1 MARPDG
7 PDLSGFLRLART
19 IRAVHFVAAR
29 ASAGEN
35 VTSEQPRGKR
45 LLSLSL
51 LALGIVYGDIGTSPL
66 YAVRECFYG
75 THAVALSRANVFGV
89 LSLIFWS
96 LVVVVTL
103 KYHVYVIRFDNRG
116 EGGILALLG
125 LVGMDKARRAA
136 LKGVLM
142 AMGVFGAALLY
153 GDGMITPAISVLSA
167 IEGLDVATPFFKPY
181 VLPIT
186 IVILV
191 LLFVFQRRGTAG
203 VGAVFGPVMIVWFTT
218 LAALGIRGILWEPSV
233 LLALNPLHAIRFFV
247 ANGMHGF
254 LVLGAVFLVTTG
266 GEALYADLGHFGEKP
281 IQVDWFHLVGPALML
296 QYLGQGALLLRHPE
310 AAHNPFYLLAPS
322 WALYPL
328 VALAA
333 MATVI
338 ASQAIISGVFS
349 LTRQAIQ
356 LGYLPRMQVVHTSR
370 AEIGQIYMP
379 SVNWALM
386 AATIVLVLG
395 FRSSS
400 NLAAA
405 YGVAVSTTM
414 LITTIL
420 ACVVA
425 RDLLGWSALRGGVIT
440 AAFLAG
446 DLAFLT
452 ANYFKIIH
460 GGWFPLLIAAV
471 VFTIMTTW
479 RRGREILN
487 VRLREGALSPEEFI
501 VSLRHRAP
509 LRVPGT
515 AVFMHRT
522 RENTPSALLH
532 SLKHYKALH
541 QQVILLTVAT
551 EEVSHLCDGERVQ
564 FQDLGEGIYRVT
576 GRYGYMEEQDIPALI
591 ECVAEKHGLTCTP
604 MDTTYFLGRETLI
617 VTSRRSGMAVWREKI
632 FASMMRNAESAAR
645 FFRLPPNRV
654 VELGAQIEL

>member
-1 MARPDG
+1 MAEEG
-7 PDLSGFLRLART
+7 
-19 IRAVHFVAAR
+19 AAAHR
-29 ASAGEN
+29 EEPA
-35 VTSEQPRGKR
+35 GKR
-45 LLSLSL
+45 LLALSL

-75 THAVALSRANVFGV
+75 SHAVDLTRANIFGV
-89 LSLIFWS
+89 MSLIFWS
-96 LVVVVTL
+96 LVVVVML
-103 KYHVYVIRFDNRG
+103 KYHIYVIRFDNRG
-116 EGGILALLG
+116 EGGILALMG
-125 LVGMDKARRAA
+125 LVGMDKKRKA
-136 LKGVLM
+136 GVQATLI

-167 IEGLDVATPFFKPY
+167 IEGLEVATPFFKPY
-181 VLPIT
+181 VIPIT

-191 LLFVFQRRGTAG
+191 MLFMFQRRGTAG
-203 VGAVFGPVMIVWFTT
+203 VGAVFGPIMVFWFST
-218 LAALGIRGILWEPSV
+218 LAVLGIRGILWEPSV
-233 LLALNPLHAIRFFV
+233 LMALNPWYAVRFFIS
-247 ANGMHGF
+247 NGMHGF

-281 IQVDWFHLVGPALML
+281 IQVDWFSIVGPSLVL
-296 QYLGQGALLLRHPE
+296 QYFGQGALLLRHPE
-310 AAHNPFYLLAPS
+310 AAHNPFYLLAPT

-356 LGYLPRMQVVHTSR
+356 LGYLPRMEIIHTSR

-379 SVNWALM
+379 SVNWMLM
-386 AATIVLVLG
+386 VATIALVLG
-395 FRSSS
+395 FRSST

-414 LITTIL
+414 LITTLL
-420 ACVVA
+420 AYVVA
-425 RDLLGWSALRGGVIT
+425 RDLLGWGAAKAAIIT
-440 AAFLAG
+440 AAFLVG

-471 VFTIMTTW
+471 VFTVMTTW
-479 RRGREILN
+479 RKGREILN
-487 VRLREGALSPEEFI
+487 ARLRETALSPQDF
-501 VSLRHRAP
+501 VNSLRHRP
-509 LRVPGT
+509 PVRVPGT
-515 AVFMHRT
+515 AVFMHRS
-522 RENTPSALLH
+522 RDVIPSALLH

-541 QQVILLTVAT
+541 ERVVLLTVVT
-551 EEVSHLCDGERVQ
+551 EEVAHLRDDERIQ
-564 FQDLGEGIYRVT
+564 FDSLGEGMYQVT
-576 GRYGYMEEQDIPALI
+576 GRFGYMEEPDIPALLSRVGSEQGI
-591 ECVAEKHGLTCTP
+591 DVPP
-604 MDTTYFLGRETLI
+604 MNTTYFLGRETLI
-617 VTSRRSGMAVWREKI
+617 VTKRPSGMATWRERL

-654 VELGAQIEL
+654 VELGAQIEF

>member
-1 MARPDG
+1 MANHGTTAHREEP
-7 PDLSGFLRLART
+7 T
-19 IRAVHFVAAR
+19 
-29 ASAGEN
+29 
-35 VTSEQPRGKR
+35 GKR

-66 YAVRECFYG
+66 YAMRECFYG
-75 THAVALSRANVFGV
+75 SHAVALTRGNIFGV

-116 EGGILALLG
+116 EGGILALMG
-125 LVGMDKARRAA
+125 LVGMDKERRASVKAA
-136 LKGVLM
+136 LI

-167 IEGLDVATPFFKPY
+167 IEGLEVATPFFKPY
-181 VLPIT
+181 VLAIT

-191 LLFVFQRRGTAG
+191 VLFLFQRKGTAG
-203 VGAVFGPVMIVWFTT
+203 VGSVFGPVMIFWFTT
-218 LAALGIRGILWEPSV
+218 LALLGIRGILWEPAV
-233 LLALNPLHAIRFFV
+233 LLALNPLYAIRFFLD
-247 ANGMHGF
+247 NGMHGF

-281 IQVDWFHLVGPALML
+281 IQVDWFNIVGPSLVL

-333 MATVI
+333 IATVI

-356 LGYLPRMQVVHTSR
+356 LGYLPRMEIIHTSQ
-370 AEIGQIYMP
+370 AEIGQIYIP

-386 AATIVLVLG
+386 VATIVLVIG
-395 FRSSS
+395 FRTSS

-420 ACVVA
+420 AYVVA
-425 RDLLGWSALRGGVIT
+425 RDLLKWSVFRAGLISAG
-440 AAFLAG
+440 FLVG

-452 ANYFKIIH
+452 ANYFKIVH

-479 RRGREILN
+479 RKGREILTS
-487 VRLREGALSPEEFI
+487 RLREGALSPEDF
-501 VSLRHRAP
+501 VTALRRRAP
-509 LRVPGT
+509 VRVPGT
-515 AVFMHRT
+515 AVFMHRS
-522 RENTPSALLH
+522 REIIPSALLH

-541 QQVILLTVAT
+541 EHVILLTIET
-551 EEVSHLCDGERVQ
+551 EEISHLGDDERVQ
-564 FQDLGEGIYRVT
+564 FEELGEGLYRIT
-576 GRYGYMEEQDIPALI
+576 GRYGYMEEQDIPALLARVHD
-591 ECVAEKHGLTCTP
+591 EHGLPIPP

-617 VTSRRSGMAVWREKI
+617 VTARPSGIAAWREKL

-654 VELGAQIEL
+654 VELGAQIEF

>member
-1 MARPDG
+1 M
-7 PDLSGFLRLART
+7 SEE
-19 IRAVHFVAAR
+19 VASTHR
-29 ASAGEN
+29 EEP
-35 VTSEQPRGKR
+35 TGKR
-45 LLSLSL
+45 LFALSL

-75 THAVALSRANVFGV
+75 SHAVELTRANIFGV

-116 EGGILALLG
+116 EGGILALMG
-125 LVGMDKARRAA
+125 LVGMDKKRRA
-136 LKGVLM
+136 GVHATLI

-167 IEGLDVATPFFKPY
+167 IEGLEVATPFFKPY

-191 LLFVFQRRGTAG
+191 LLFMFQRKGTAG
-203 VGAVFGPVMIVWFTT
+203 VGAVFGPIMILWFST
-218 LAALGIRGILWEPSV
+218 LAVLGIRGILWEPSV
-233 LLALNPLHAIRFFV
+233 LLSLNPWYAIRFFIS
-247 ANGMHGF
+247 NGMHGF

-281 IQVDWFHLVGPALML
+281 IQVDWFNLVGPALML

-310 AAHNPFYLLAPS
+310 AAHNPFYLLAPK

-328 VALAA
+328 VGLAA

-356 LGYLPRMQVVHTSR
+356 LGYLPRMEIIHTSR

-379 SVNWALM
+379 SVNWMLM
-386 AATIVLVLG
+386 VATIALVLG
-395 FRSSS
+395 FRSST

-420 ACVVA
+420 AYVVA
-425 RDLLGWSALRGGVIT
+425 RDLLGWSALRAGLIT
-440 AAFLAG
+440 AAFLVG

-479 RRGREILN
+479 RKGREILN
-487 VRLREGALSPEEFI
+487 ARLAEGALSPDDF
-501 VSLRHRAP
+501 VTSLRHRGP
-509 LRVPGT
+509 VRVPGT
-515 AVFMHRT
+515 AVFMHRS
-522 RENTPSALLH
+522 REVIPSALLH

-541 QQVILLTVAT
+541 ERVILLTVVT
-551 EEVSHLCDGERVQ
+551 EEVSHLRDEERLQVEEI
-564 FQDLGEGIYRVT
+564 GEGMSQVT
-576 GRYGYMEEQDIPALI
+576 ARYGYMEEPDIPALLARVDS
-591 ECVAEKHGLTCTP
+591 EHGIAIPP

-617 VTSRRSGMAVWREKI
+617 VTARASGMATWREKL
-632 FASMMRNAESAAR
+632 FVSMMRNAQGAAR
-645 FFRLPPNRV
+645 FFGLPPNRV
-654 VELGAQIEL
+654 VELGAQIEF

>member
-1 MARPDG
+1 MD
-7 PDLSGFLRLART
+7 
-19 IRAVHFVAAR
+19 
-29 ASAGEN
+29 
-35 VTSEQPRGKR
+35 VTESHREEPRGKR

-66 YAVRECFYG
+66 YSMRECFYG
-75 THAVALSRANVFGV
+75 SHAVALTRDNIFGV

-116 EGGILALLG
+116 EGGILALMG
-125 LVGMDKARRAA
+125 LVGMDKERRAGVKTA
-136 LKGVLM
+136 LI

-153 GDGMITPAISVLSA
+153 GDGIITPAISVLSA
-167 IEGLDVATPFFKPY
+167 IEGLEVATPFFKPY
-181 VLPIT
+181 VLAIT
-186 IVILV
+186 IVILIV
-191 LLFVFQRRGTAG
+191 LFVFQRKGTAG
-203 VGAVFGPVMIVWFTT
+203 VGSVFGPVMIFWFST
-218 LAALGIRGILWEPSV
+218 LAVLGIRGILWEPSV
-233 LLALNPLHAIRFFV
+233 LLALNPLHAIRFFI

-281 IQVDWFHLVGPALML
+281 IQVDWFNLVGPSLVL

-310 AAHNPFYLLAPS
+310 AAHNPFYLLAPK

-356 LGYLPRMQVVHTSR
+356 LGYLPRMEIIHTSR
-370 AEIGQIYMP
+370 AEIGQIYIP

-386 AATIVLVLG
+386 AATIVLVIG
-395 FRSSS
+395 FRTSS

-420 ACVVA
+420 AYVVA
-425 RDLLGWSALRGGVIT
+425 RDLLHWSAFRAGLIT
-440 AAFLAG
+440 AAFLVG

-471 VFTIMTTW
+471 VFTVMTTW
-479 RRGREILN
+479 RKGREILTS
-487 VRLREGALSPEEFI
+487 RLRDGALSPEDFV
-501 VSLRHRAP
+501 VSLGHHEP
-509 LRVPGT
+509 VRVPGT
-515 AVFMHRT
+515 AVFMHRS
-522 RENTPSALLH
+522 REIIPSALLH
-532 SLKHYKALH
+532 SLKHYKAMH
-541 QQVILLTVAT
+541 KQVILLTVVT
-551 EEVSHLCDGERVQ
+551 EEVAHLLDDERMQ
-564 FQDLGEGIYRVT
+564 FEDLGHGLYRVT
-576 GRYGYMEEQDIPALI
+576 GHYGYMEEQDIPALLARVHD
-591 ECVAEKHGLTCTP
+591 EHGLAIPP

-617 VTSRRSGMAVWREKI
+617 VTSRSSGMATWREKL

-645 FFRLPPNRV
+645 FFSLPPNRV
-654 VELGAQIEL
+654 VELGAQIEF

>member
-1 MARPDG
+1 MD
-7 PDLSGFLRLART
+7 
-19 IRAVHFVAAR
+19 
-29 ASAGEN
+29 
-35 VTSEQPRGKR
+35 VTDSHREEPSGKR

-66 YAVRECFYG
+66 YSMRECFYG
-75 THAVALSRANVFGV
+75 THAVALSRDNIFGV

-116 EGGILALLG
+116 EGGILALMG
-125 LVGMDKARRAA
+125 LVGMDKERRAA
-136 LKGVLM
+136 AKAALI

-167 IEGLDVATPFFKPY
+167 IEGLEVATPFFKPY
-181 VLPIT
+181 VLAIT

-191 LLFVFQRRGTAG
+191 LLFLFQRKGTAG
-203 VGAVFGPVMIVWFTT
+203 VGAVFGPVMIFWFST
-218 LAALGIRGILWEPSV
+218 LAVLGIRGILWEPSV
-233 LLALNPLHAIRFFV
+233 LLALNPLHAIRFFM

-281 IQVDWFHLVGPALML
+281 IQVDWFNLVGPSLVL

-310 AAHNPFYLLAPS
+310 AAHNPFYLLAPK

-356 LGYLPRMQVVHTSR
+356 LGYLPRMEIIHTSR
-370 AEIGQIYMP
+370 AEIGQIYIP

-386 AATIVLVLG
+386 AATIVLVIG
-395 FRSSS
+395 FRTSS

-420 ACVVA
+420 AYVVA
-425 RDLLGWSALRGGVIT
+425 RDLLHWSAFRAGLIT

-471 VFTIMTTW
+471 VFTVMTTW

-487 VRLREGALSPEEFI
+487 SRLRDGALSPEDF
-501 VSLRHRAP
+501 VASLAHREP
-509 LRVPGT
+509 VRVPGT

-522 RENTPSALLH
+522 REIIPSALLH

-541 QQVILLTVAT
+541 KQIILLTVLT
-551 EEVSHLCDGERVQ
+551 EEIAHLVEDERVQ
-564 FQDLGEGIYRVT
+564 FEDLGRGLYRVT
-576 GRYGYMEEQDIPALI
+576 GRYGYMEEQDIPALLARVHD
-591 ECVAEKHGLTCTP
+591 EHGLAIPP

-617 VTSRRSGMAVWREKI
+617 VTSRASGMATWREKL

-654 VELGAQIEL
+654 VELGAQIEF